1 MLVPVTVLAV
11 AVAATSS
18 AWVVTVMGGVRVGVG
33 VGVGGAG
40 MEQSV
45 SWKAVHVAEVA
56 VQTREPQHAYGVDEA
71 HARQVPAIMSAGP

>member
-1 MLVPVTVLAV
+1 M
-11 AVAATSS
+11 
-18 AWVVTVMGGVRVGVG
+18 G

-45 SWKAVHVAEVA
+45 VWKAKAVHVVEVA

-71 HARQVPAIMSAGP
+71 HALQVPVIMSAG